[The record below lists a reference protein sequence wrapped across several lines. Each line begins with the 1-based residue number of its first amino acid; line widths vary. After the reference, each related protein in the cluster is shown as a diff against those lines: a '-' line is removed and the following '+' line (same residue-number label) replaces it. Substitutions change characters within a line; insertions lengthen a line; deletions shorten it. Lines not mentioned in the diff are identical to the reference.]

1 MWIIIEGGKKSQ
13 LSSGIIS
20 TSVYAFELDMA
31 GKIRRCPREAK
42 SAFQSQEEM
51 FFWPVLPSWG
61 LITRPLGC
69 CFDASLPLDVLEL

>member
-1 MWIIIEGGKKSQ
+1 
-13 LSSGIIS
+13 
-20 TSVYAFELDMA
+20 MA

-69 CFDASLPLDVLEL
+69 CFDASLPLDMLEL